1 MNRTELKQTIAC
13 AAACLL
19 FSLPAGSLG
28 AQITLVQCYD
38 AARNNYP
45 LVRQYGLIDQTEG
58 YNLSN
63 ASKGWLPQLA
73 VNARANYQSE
83 VTTMPFDADRMAAV
97 IPGFSIKT
105 MSKDQYQLTA
115 ELTQAIWDGG
125 TIASVKNIASAQ
137 AKAERAGIES
147 ELYTLNGRV
156 NGLYFGCLLQDELLK
171 QNAILQSELKTNLE
185 RVTAMIANGVANDSD
200 KESLQV
206 ELLNAQRMA
215 IELRSSRQ
223 AYVTMLAALTGLSI
237 GNETLLAVPKLPGL
251 PLSADITRPEL
262 AALDAQDFLISSQNR
277 RIHAGTMPKIG
288 LFVQGGYGRPGL
300 NMLSNTFEP
309 FYIAGIRL
317 SWNIGSFYTLKNDL
331 HKTEA
336 SRRTVDV
343 QRQTFVFNTT
353 LQLLQQKTEVM
364 KMEELISADREIL
377 ALRTS
382 IKKAAEVKLANGVIS
397 VTDLI
402 REINAEDLARQ
413 NTATHRIMQ
422 LIAVYN
428 YMYAQGQHVNSENN

>member
-1 MNRTELKQTIAC
+1 MAC
-13 AAACLL
+13 AATALL
-19 FSLPAGSLG
+19 LVLPAGRLD
-28 AQITLVQCYD
+28 AQITLVQCYE

-45 LVRQYGLIDQTEG
+45 LVKQYGLIDQTEG

-63 ASKGWLPQLA
+63 AAKGWLPQLA
-73 VNARANYQSE
+73 VNARASLQSD

-115 ELTQAIWDGG
+115 ELSQAIWDGG
-125 TIASVKNIASAQ
+125 TIAAVKNMASAQ
-137 AKAERAGIES
+137 AKAERAGIAS
-147 ELYTLNGRV
+147 ELYALNGRV
-156 NGLYFGCLLQDELLK
+156 NGLYFGRLLQDELLK
-171 QNAILQSELKTNLE
+171 QNAILQSELLTNIE
-185 RVTAMIANGVANDSD
+185 KVTAMIANGVANESD
-200 KESLQV
+200 RESLRV
-206 ELLNAQRMA
+206 ELLNAQRAA
-215 IELRSSRQ
+215 IELQASRK
-223 AYVTMLAALTGLSI
+223 AYVSMLASLTGLSI
-237 GNETLLAVPKLPGL
+237 GDETALALPKLPGL
-251 PLSADITRPEL
+251 PLSTDIMRPEL
-262 AALDAQDFLISSQNR
+262 AALDAQDVLISSQNK
-277 RIHAGTMPKIG
+277 RIHAGTMPRLG

-343 QRQTFVFNTT
+343 QRQTFLFNTG

-364 KMEELISADREIL
+364 KMEELIRADREIL
-377 ALRTS
+377 DLRAS
-382 IKKAAEVKLANGVIS
+382 IKKAAEAKLANGVIS

-413 NTATHRIMQ
+413 TAATHRIMQ

-428 YMYAQGQHVNSENN
+428 YMYAQGQQTDSYNR